1 MRVVFNSAFDN
12 GLRAVTQAAESL
24 SEAQRQVAS
33 GRRIGRPSGDPLG
46 TVTAISEYGTR
57 DRLDA
62 FKATGD
68 AAESRLSV
76 ADSVMSD
83 IITQLTSAQTTT
95 LAARGSSPTQAQRTA
110 AANELLAIR
119 DAIMGDVNTRFQGEY
134 LFSGSEV
141 TVPPFAASGS
151 GFTAYQGD
159 STPSRVEVKDGRTV
173 ASGFDGGRIFQGG
186 DPTDVLTV
194 LTDLSAAVLA
204 GDSTGIASGVDALQ
218 RAFDRAT
225 AAQAEI
231 GNDLKIIENSRLS
244 LSDDRLGVTAR
255 LSSIE
260 DADLAKAASS
270 LSQAETAYRAALTS
284 MSTVG
289 KMSLMDYL

>member
-1 MRVVFNSAFDN
+1 
-12 GLRAVTQAAESL
+12 VTQAADSL
-24 SEAQRQVAS
+24 SEAQRMVSS
-33 GRRIGRPSGDPLG
+33 GRRVGRPSGDPLG

-62 FKATGD
+62 YKATGD

-76 ADSVMSD
+76 ADSVMTD
-83 IITQLTSAQTTT
+83 IVSQLTYAQTTA
-95 LAARGSSPTQAQRTA
+95 LAARGSSQTQAQRNA
-110 AANELLAIR
+110 AGNELLAIR
-119 DAIMGDVNTRFQGEY
+119 DAILGDINTRFQGEY

-141 TVPPFAASGS
+141 TVAPFAASGG

-159 STPSRVEVKDGRTV
+159 ATPSRVEVKAGRMV
-173 ASGFDGGRIFQGG
+173 AAGFDGARIFQGS
-186 DPTDVLTV
+186 DPDHVLTV
-194 LTDLSAAVLA
+194 LTDLSAAVIA
-204 GDSTGIASGVDALQ
+204 GDSTAVAAGVDALQ

-231 GNDLKIIENSRLS
+231 GNDLKIIESSRVS
-244 LSDDRLGVTAR
+244 LSDDTLGVTAR

-260 DADLAKAASS
+260 DADLAAAASS